1 MKICAGLLT
10 LSLLFLATSS
20 PSLAA
25 AETLQCGQ
33 YKLRGMLLGNS
44 RSGLPLRFYPGTR
57 KQTEMLVRGMDP
69 DQAIL
74 FRDQNVEIE
83 AYVYVPGEPPIARAK
98 YVTGIKTIIPPLA
111 LDQPYLLIKAGDCKI
126 PK

>member
-1 MKICAGLLT
+1 MKICVGLIT
-10 LSLLFLATSS
+10 LSILFLATSS

-25 AETLQCGQ
+25 AETLQCGR
-33 YKLRGMLLGNS
+33 YRLRGMLLGNS
-44 RSGLPLRFYPGTR
+44 QAGLPLRFYPGTR

-74 FRDQNVEIE
+74 YREQNVEFE
-83 AYVYVPGEPPIARAK
+83 AYVYVPGAPPVARAK
-98 YVTGIKTIIPPLA
+98 YVTGIKSIIPPQA
-111 LDQPYLLIKAGDCKI
+111 DDQPMLLIKAGDCKI